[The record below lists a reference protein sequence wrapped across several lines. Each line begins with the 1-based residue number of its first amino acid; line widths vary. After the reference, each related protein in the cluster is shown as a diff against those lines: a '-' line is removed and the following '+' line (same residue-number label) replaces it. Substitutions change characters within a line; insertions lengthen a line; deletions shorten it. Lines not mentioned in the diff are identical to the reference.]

1 MQVISVRN
9 AAALGAA
16 AWSVPRLALAV
27 GEVGAGTV
35 LLLVPAR
42 RAGHQRTGS
51 GSNSSWS

>member
-16 AWSVPRLALAV
+16 VWSVPRLALAV